1 MVVLDVKNIV
11 DTEIDRVLKVYDEF
25 KKKEIDPLADVGNP
39 EKIIGKPYGR
49 WSDQDKQMLRQAYVY
64 SPQDLEEFISKKEVD
79 ALWSIQDINK
89 KLGV

>member
-1 MVVLDVKNIV
+1 VVLDVKNIV
-11 DTEIDRVLKVYDEF
+11 DTEIDRVLKVYGEF

>member
-1 MVVLDVKNIV
+1 VVLDVKNIV
-11 DTEIDRVLKVYDEF
+11 DTEIDRVLKVYGEF

-49 WSDQDKQMLRQAYVY
+49 WTPMDKQMLRQAYVY